1 MYLEVLEAGEA
12 LVTGGT
18 TVRLLIRVSANVDEH
33 LVPAATQKSVKS
45 GSSHPVSLFK
55 THRFLTWH

>member
-1 MYLEVLEAGEA
+1 MRPVVYLEVLEAGEA

-33 LVPAATQKSVKS
+33 LVPAATHKSVKS
-45 GSSHPVSLFK
+45 GSFHLV
-55 THRFLTWH
+55 